1 MVPAFDLAHATFKRP
16 LQNHPGTAWHRLPSA
31 SRAALRRWPR
41 CAATASRYSRSSVVV
56 SWLVASSRAASLMS
70 FWHKKSGCVTP
81 FSASPSPNPGIARC
95 ATLHLPVA
103 LAPAASTHL
112 QLQSRCV
119 LPCCRLCLRFGLCCL
134 ALPLALLLGGGRAFL
149 RTKAPTAAALGES
162 CRAASE
168 VRTDVRL
175 SAQGED

>member
-1 MVPAFDLAHATFKRP
+1 ML
-16 LQNHPGTAWHRLPSA
+16 PGTLAGPS
-31 SRAALRRWPR
+31 SVLSFLRMVDNARR
-41 CAATASRYSRSSVVV
+41 EARYARSSVVV

-81 FSASPSPNPGIARC
+81 FSASPSPSPGIARC

-112 QLQSRCV
+112 QLQPRCV